1 MREGEKSMIAPKQPE
16 TCNHPTYAR
25 IFTGDRDVFSLLVL
39 FRRIHWAHR
48 NLKVCK
54 TIKYNASFVL
64 DVQLKLNLAETYTQV
79 FKFDLGN
86 SHCSNH

>member
-1 MREGEKSMIAPKQPE
+1 MREGEESMIAPRQPE
-16 TCNHPTYAR
+16 TYPE
-25 IFTGDRDVFSLLVL
+25 
-39 FRRIHWAHR
+39 
-48 NLKVCK
+48 VCK

-64 DVQLKLNLAETYTQV
+64 DVQLKLDLAETYAQV